1 MKAKVYDWDEFNSDG
16 LLQVRADKEALEL
29 IVEYYDAK
37 IEEAVKDK
45 NVEELT
51 EGYDEL
57 GELIRE
63 RRALVKKL
71 KEGQENEKSVAE

>member
-16 LLQVRADKEALEL
+16 LLQVRADREVLEL
-29 IVEYYDAK
+29 IVEYFNVK

-57 GELIRE
+57 GELIRG
-63 RRALVKKL
+63 RRILVEKL
-71 KEGQENEKSVAE
+71 KEGEKDATN

>member
-1 MKAKVYDWDEFNSDG
+1 MKVKVYDWDHFDNYG
-16 LLQVRADKEALEL
+16 LLQVRADREALEM
-29 IVEYYDAK
+29 IVEYFNAK

-51 EGYDEL
+51 ANYEEL

-63 RRALVKKL
+63 RRALVEKL
-71 KEGQENEKSVAE
+71 KEGQEDATN

>member
-1 MKAKVYDWDEFNSDG
+1 MKAKVYDWDHFDNYG
-16 LLQVRADKEALEL
+16 LLQVRADKEALEM
-29 IVEYYDAK
+29 IVEYFNAK

-51 EGYDEL
+51 ANYEEL

-63 RRALVKKL
+63 RRALVEKL
-71 KEGQENEKSVAE
+71 KEGQEDATN

>member
-1 MKAKVYDWDEFNSDG
+1 MKAKVYDWDHFDNSG
-16 LLQVRADKEALEL
+16 LLQVRADREALEM
-29 IVEYYDAK
+29 IVEYFNAK

-51 EGYDEL
+51 ANYEEL

-63 RRALVKKL
+63 RRALVEKL
-71 KEGQENEKSVAE
+71 KEGQEDATN

>member
-1 MKAKVYDWDEFNSDG
+1 MKVKVYDWDHFDNYG
-16 LLQVRADKEALEL
+16 LLQVRADKEALEM
-29 IVEYYDAK
+29 IVEYYNAK

-51 EGYDEL
+51 ANYEEL

-63 RRALVKKL
+63 RRALMEKL
-71 KEGQENEKSVAE
+71 KEGEEDATN

>member
-1 MKAKVYDWDEFNSDG
+1 MKVKVYDWDHFDNYG

-29 IVEYYDAK
+29 IVEYYNAK

-51 EGYDEL
+51 ANYEEL
-57 GELIRE
+57 GELIKE
-63 RRALVKKL
+63 RRVLMEKL
-71 KEGQENEKSVAE
+71 KEGQEDATN

>member
-16 LLQVRADKEALEL
+16 LLQVRADREVLEL
-29 IVEYYDAK
+29 IVEYFNAK

-45 NVEELT
+45 SVEELT

-63 RRALVKKL
+63 RRALVEKL
-71 KEGQENEKSVAE
+71 KEGQKDATN

>member
-1 MKAKVYDWDEFNSDG
+1 MKVKVYDWDHFDNYG
-16 LLQVRADKEALEL
+16 LLQVRADKEALEM
-29 IVEYYDAK
+29 IVEYFNAK

-51 EGYDEL
+51 ANYEEL

-63 RRALVKKL
+63 RRVLMEKL
-71 KEGQENEKSVAE
+71 KEGQEDATN

>member
-16 LLQVRADKEALEL
+16 LLQVRVDREVLEL
-29 IVEYYDAK
+29 IVEYFNAK

-51 EGYDEL
+51 ANYEEL

-71 KEGQENEKSVAE
+71 KEGQEDATN